1 MSSFI
6 AQEKRHFLK
15 LNKTYKISIKSMK
28 NYSDELF
35 LEQLRSIKFPDNP
48 NRIYLNKSYQDFVTK
63 ILSAIDF
70 VAQIITLRTLKL
82 GLIWTS

>member
-1 MSSFI
+1 
-6 AQEKRHFLK
+6 
-15 LNKTYKISIKSMK
+15 MK

-48 NRIYLNKSYQDFVTK
+48 NKTYLHESYQDVVTK
-63 ILSAIDF
+63 FLSAIDF

-82 GLIWTS
+82 GLILTS

>member
-1 MSSFI
+1 
-6 AQEKRHFLK
+6 
-15 LNKTYKISIKSMK
+15 MK
-28 NYSDELF
+28 NYSDKLF

-48 NRIYLNKSYQDFVTK
+48 NKTYLNESYQDFVTK

>member
-1 MSSFI
+1 
-6 AQEKRHFLK
+6 
-15 LNKTYKISIKSMK
+15 MK

-63 ILSAIDF
+63 ILSTIDF

>member
-1 MSSFI
+1 
-6 AQEKRHFLK
+6 
-15 LNKTYKISIKSMK
+15 MK

-70 VAQIITLRTLKL
+70 VAQIITLRTLKF